1 LQPLW
6 GIDKIKTQHL
16 EKRKWLGNIK
26 NTMLKVSHIIIY
38 KKREKMI
45 HQIEFIKES
54 IRSTKFPKIKKH
66 NKIKKRKTHNRPKLV
81 SNHPTDKKKRKII
94 NHEKKQKSST

>member
-1 LQPLW
+1 
-6 GIDKIKTQHL
+6 L

-54 IRSTKFPKIKKH
+54 IKSTKFPK
-66 NKIKKRKTHNRPKLV
+66 
-81 SNHPTDKKKRKII
+81 KKKT
-94 NHEKKQKSST
+94 Q